1 MCLNQITNKTKTRAN
16 SINIINASSINQC
29 NIKSQE
35 LNLSMRFC
43 NHKRIASSLS
53 STMSTSQ
60 ETTTT
65 NVNANANA
73 NVLPDKNDENH
84 IFEWSTSNSNKNTK
98 IWIPSSSSTS
108 SSSIISASSSIFN
121 NDSSSSVHCI
131 DPEDSISQCID
142 PVTGK
147 WTPEGDDYQLV
158 FINSSESNS
167 SESDHHDLDEQLSML
182 DSIELQLDVRNKQ
195 KVLKVRS
202 HIQMS
207 NGTVYVEDSD
217 WEMCSEYGTETN
229 SDELDSLENQL
240 KVNQINDKDSISN
253 RDQNSNH
260 EINNINTII
269 NENQNANS
277 KSLQE
282 NIHVNNSLETNEIN
296 ISSDDQISL
305 NESEIQQQHFYVYQQ
320 SRVDK
325 AEDNDDE
332 MQISSLEIESDN
344 NEVDVG
350 SASGSASCCSSPSGM
365 FK

>member
-1 MCLNQITNKTKTRAN
+1 MNAN
-16 SINIINASSINQC
+16 
-29 NIKSQE
+29 
-35 LNLSMRFC
+35 
-43 NHKRIASSLS
+43 
-53 STMSTSQ
+53 
-60 ETTTT
+60 
-65 NVNANANA
+65 VNANA

-84 IFEWSTSNSNKNTK
+84 IFEWATSNSNKNTK

-253 RDQNSNH
+253 RDENSNH
-260 EINNINTII
+260 EINNVNTII

-282 NIHVNNSLETNEIN
+282 NIHVNIHVNNSLETNEIN

-305 NESEIQQQHFYVYQQ
+305 NESEIQQHFYVYQQ
-320 SRVDK
+320 SRIDK

-350 SASGSASCCSSPSGM
+350 SVSGSASCCSSPSGM
-365 FK
+365 LK